1 MRRLFSLFLSVIDFW
16 LVPSSRFR
24 RHDSLWRRP
33 RIHWNCTR
41 NLASLHLIDSIGT
54 SSSDILGFP
63 GFWFFSFSKWP
74 SSTLPPRRLPLHL
87 LPSERH
93 QPPDLATTI
102 AGNRIHHHANQ
113 QDCLR
118 NAFLLERHRLS
129 LQLAKQFHHLA
140 PQQSRPLKAP
150 QQWLHQFP
158 HHARS
163 ANLPPTR
170 SVASLQPW
178 PPDLLLHRDQKTSLS
193 LAEPSRLLL

>member
-1 MRRLFSLFLSVIDFW
+1 MRRLFLCFGPVVDFW

-24 RHDSLWRRP
+24 CHDSLRRRP
-33 RIHWNCTR
+33 RTHWNCTR
-41 NLASLHLIDSIGT
+41 NLALLHLIHSIGA
-54 SSSDILGFP
+54 SSSDILGSP
-63 GFWFFSFSKWP
+63 GFYFPSFSKWL
-74 SSTLPPRRLPLHL
+74 SSTLPPRRPHLHL

-102 AGNRIHHHANQ
+102 AGNRIHRHANQ
-113 QDCLR
+113 RDCLH
-118 NAFLLERHRLS
+118 NVFLLERHRLS
-129 LQLAKQFHHLA
+129 LQLAKQFHRLA

-170 SVASLQPW
+170 SVASLHPW
-178 PPDLLLHRDQKTSLS
+178 RPDLLLHRDQKTSLS